1 MSMNLEDHLGDI
13 TRKAR
18 GDMSQVSAAAAAK
31 AAGLSGAELVALE
44 ETGRIDKQ
52 PDFAALAKLIGL
64 NPAKL
69 EGIAKG
75 WLPAE
80 KDLGLWRELRV
91 FTTAGEGMTVNCY
104 LVWDEATRDA
114 AVFDTGF
121 EARPVLHCIAENR
134 LQLRHIFI
142 THSHYDH
149 VEGLPQIREAFPKA
163 RLHSGSRSAPVDQ
176 RNKPNEIV
184 HLGGLRITH
193 RETPGHADDGVT
205 YIVGNWQDDAPHV
218 ALVGDAIFAGSM
230 GNGNGQWHLAR
241 QRIREQI
248 LTLPPT
254 TLICPGHGPLTTVA
268 EEKEHNPFF

>member
-1 MSMNLEDHLGDI
+1 MNLEDHLGDI
-13 TRKAR
+13 IRKAL
-18 GDMSQVSAAAAAK
+18 DMSQVSAATAAK
-31 AAGLSGAELVALE
+31 AAGLSGSELAALE
-44 ETGRIDKQ
+44 ETGQISKP
-52 PDFAALAKLIGL
+52 PDLAALARLIGL
-64 NPAKL
+64 NQLKL
-69 EGIAKG
+69 EGIARG

-80 KDLGLWRELRV
+80 KDLNLWHGLRV
-91 FTTAGEGMTVNCY
+91 FTTSGEGMTVNCY

-121 EARPVLHCIAENR
+121 DAGPVLDGVIENR
-134 LQLRHIFI
+134 LQLRHVFI

-149 VEGLPQIREAFPKA
+149 VEGLPKIREAFPKA
-163 RLHSGSRSAPVDQ
+163 RLHSGSKSAPVDQ

-205 YIVGNWQDDAPHV
+205 YIVGNWQEDAPHV
-218 ALVGDAIFAGSM
+218 AVVGDAIFAGSM
-230 GNGNGQWHLAR
+230 GNGNGQWDLAKKK
-241 QRIREQI
+241 IREQI
-248 LTLPPT
+248 LSLPPV

>member
-1 MSMNLEDHLGDI
+1 MNLEDHPGDI
-13 TRKAR
+13 IRKAR
-18 GDMSQVSAAAAAK
+18 GDMSQVSAGAAAK
-31 AAGLSGAELVALE
+31 AAGLSGAELAALE
-44 ETGRIDKQ
+44 ETGQIGKQ
-52 PDFAALAKLIGL
+52 PDFAALAGLIGL

-75 WLPAE
+75 WLPTE
-80 KDLGLWRELRV
+80 KDLGIWRELRV

-121 EARPVLHCIAENR
+121 DAKPVLDCLAKNQ
-134 LQLRHIFI
+134 LQLRHVFI

-218 ALVGDAIFAGSM
+218 AIVGDAIFAGSM
-230 GNGNGQWHLAR
+230 GNGNGQWDLAR
-241 QRIREQI
+241 QKIREQI
-248 LTLPPT
+248 LTLPLT